1 LGATLKHG
9 PVLAFDCAGAACSA
23 VVWRDDLALARRG
36 QAMTHGQAEVLV
48 PMIRAALAEAGIGF
62 GDLAAIATTLGPGS
76 FTGLR
81 AGLATARGL
90 ALATGLPCYGFST
103 LEIAARA
110 VSPAERAGR
119 RIAAAVDTRRDDLF
133 LQMFDDAFIA
143 SGEARVSTVDQA
155 AAALAGVP
163 VVLTGDA
170 TAALGDRLRLAD
182 TDAIVAAKAGVLD
195 VTIVA
200 ELAASQLAAGAPGD
214 AMRPLY
220 LRAPDV
226 TPAPARR
233 R

>member
-1 LGATLKHG
+1 MKRGAI
-9 PVLAFDCAGAACSA
+9 LAFDCAGAACSA
-23 VVWRDDLALARRG
+23 VAWGNGSVLARSSR
-36 QAMTHGQAEVLV
+36 AMTHGQAEILV
-48 PMIRAALAEAGIGF
+48 PMIRATLDAAGIGF

-103 LEIAARA
+103 LAIAARA
-110 VSPAERAGR
+110 VTPAERAGR
-119 RIAAAVDTRRDDLF
+119 RIAATIDTRRDDLF
-133 LQMFDDAFIA
+133 LQVFDDEARA
-143 SGEARVSTVDQA
+143 SGDAQVVTLERAVA
-155 AAALAGVP
+155 MLADIP

-170 TAALGDRLRLAD
+170 TTALADRLRGAGH
-182 TDAIVAAKAGVLD
+182 DAIVAAKAGVLD
-195 VTIVA
+195 VQIVA
-200 ELAASQLAAGAPGD
+200 EQAVARHAARAPGD

-233 R
+233 G

>member
-1 LGATLKHG
+1 MKRDAI
-9 PVLAFDCAGAACSA
+9 LAFDCAGAACSA
-23 VVWRDDLALARRG
+23 AVWRGGIVLARSG
-36 QAMTHGQAEVLV
+36 QTMTHGQAEILV
-48 PMIRAALAEAGIGF
+48 PLIRATLDAAGTGF

-119 RIAAAVDTRRDDLF
+119 RIAAAMDTRRDDLF
-133 LQMFDDAFIA
+133 LQVFDGDFGA
-143 SGEARVSTVDQA
+143 SGEAQVVTVERA
-155 AAALAGVP
+155 VAMLADMP
-163 VVLTGDA
+163 VVLAGDA
-170 TAALGDRLRLAD
+170 TMALADRLRGAGH
-182 TDAIVAAKAGVLD
+182 DAIVAAKAGVLD
-195 VTIVA
+195 VEIVA
-200 ELAASQLAAGAPGD
+200 ELAAARHAGGAAGD

>member
-1 LGATLKHG
+1 MKQGAILG
-9 PVLAFDCAGAACSA
+9 FDCAGAACSA
-23 VVWRDDLALARRG
+23 VVWGDGSVRARSG
-36 QAMTHGQAEVLV
+36 QAMTHGHAEILV
-48 PMIRAALAEAGIGF
+48 PMIRATLDAAGIGF

-90 ALATGLPCYGFST
+90 ALATALPCYGFST

-110 VSPAERAGR
+110 VTPAERMGR
-119 RIAAAVDTRRDDLF
+119 TIAAAIDTRRDDLF
-133 LQMFDDAFIA
+133 LQLFDGDARA
-143 SGEARVSTVDQA
+143 SGDAQVVTVDRA
-155 AAALAGVP
+155 MALLAGMP

-170 TAALGDRLRLAD
+170 TAALADRLRAAGH
-182 TDAIVAAKAGVLD
+182 DAIVAAKAGVLD
-195 VTIVA
+195 VAIVA
-200 ELAASQLAAGAPGD
+200 ELAAVRCAAGAAGD

-226 TPAPARR
+226 TPAPTRR

>member
-1 LGATLKHG
+1 MKQGL
-9 PVLAFDCAGAACSA
+9 VLAFDCAGAACST
-23 VVWRDDLALARRG
+23 VVWRDGSVLARSG
-36 QAMTHGQAEVLV
+36 QAMTHGQAEILV
-48 PMIRAALAEAGIGF
+48 PMIRATLAEAGVGF

-103 LEIAARA
+103 LDIATRA

-119 RIAAAVDTRRDDLF
+119 RIAAAIDTRRDDLF
-133 LQMFDDAFIA
+133 LQVFDGDAQA
-143 SGEARVSTVDQA
+143 TGDAQVVTLDRA
-155 AAALAGVP
+155 AAMLADVP

-170 TAALGDRLRLAD
+170 TAALAERLRAAGR
-182 TDAIVAAKAGVLD
+182 DAIVAAKAGVLD
-195 VTIVA
+195 VRIVA
-200 ELAASQLAAGAPGD
+200 ELGAARHAAGAPGD

>member
-1 LGATLKHG
+1 MTKQGLI
-9 PVLAFDCAGAACSA
+9 LAFDCAGAACSA
-23 VVWRDDLALARRG
+23 VAWQDDRALARRG

-48 PMIRAALAEAGIGF
+48 PMIRATLAEAGVGF
-62 GDLAAIATTLGPGS
+62 GDVAAIATTLGPGS

-119 RIAAAVDTRRDDLF
+119 RIVAAIDTRRDDLF
-133 LQMFDDAFIA
+133 LQVFDDGLAA
-143 SGEARVSTVDQA
+143 PGEARVASVAQ
-155 AAALAGVP
+155 ALAMLPGSP
-163 VVLTGDA
+163 LVLTGDA
-170 TAALGDRLRLAD
+170 TATLAGELRAAGR
-182 TDAIVAAKAGVLD
+182 DAIVAAQAGILD

-200 ELAASQLAAGAPGD
+200 RLAAARHADGAPGE

-226 TPAPARR
+226 TPAPTRR
-233 R
+233 